1 MLEETEV
8 VYVMDEQTHDAMLA
22 LATIMQK
29 HDNYC
34 SKKLDVL
41 LARVVECTI
50 AKGFIQ
56 RRRIT
61 MQTFLTDY
69 DFATIAKTLDYRRL
83 GKQRV
88 ECKQILMALTGAS
101 TGWRNHPATKMWRGY
116 EEMLCNY
123 ALFMCEEWVRRG
135 YKDTLTD
142 WFDDTLTTILEKRI
156 DTDWPIWIN
165 DDLILSHRSNL
176 IRKAPEHYAPLW
188 PDVPNDLP
196 YVWPVT

>member
-56 RRRIT
+56 
-61 MQTFLTDY
+61 FNE
-69 DFATIAKTLDYRRL
+69 
-83 GKQRV
+83 G
-88 ECKQILMALTGAS
+88 E
-101 TGWRNHPATKMWRGY
+101 
-116 EEMLCNY
+116 
-123 ALFMCEEWVRRG
+123 
-135 YKDTLTD
+135 
-142 WFDDTLTTILEKRI
+142 
-156 DTDWPIWIN
+156 
-165 DDLILSHRSNL
+165 
-176 IRKAPEHYAPLW
+176 
-188 PDVPNDLP
+188 
-196 YVWPVT
+196 